1 MQVKLKGILMKESG
15 NMDESMAMV
24 KRLGLMMPDLKEV
37 MKMIRN
43 MVKVFCFQLMAQNF
57 KANLRKESLK
67 VMGVM
72 NGNVAKNITVN
83 G

>member
-1 MQVKLKGILMKESG
+1 MKVCGS
-15 NMDESMAMV
+15 MDESMVMG
-24 KRLGLMMPDLKEV
+24 KRLGPMMPDLKEI

-43 MVKVFCFQLMAQNF
+43 MAKVFCFQLMAQNSKVNLMKGLL
-57 KANLRKESLK
+57 KA
-67 VMGVM
+67 MGVM

>member
-1 MQVKLKGILMKESG
+1 MRECGSMDE
-15 NMDESMAMV
+15 NMDMAE
-24 KRLGLMMPDLKEV
+24 RLGQMMQGLREI

-43 MVKVFCFQLMAQNF
+43 MAKGFCFQLMAQNSSE
-57 KANLRKESLK
+57 NLRKELLK
-67 VMGVM
+67 VMDVM

>member
-1 MQVKLKGILMKESG
+1 MMQVKLKGILMKESG

-43 MVKVFCFQLMAQNF
+43 MVKVFCF
-57 KANLRKESLK
+57 
-67 VMGVM
+67 
-72 NGNVAKNITVN
+72 
-83 G
+83 

>member
-1 MQVKLKGILMKESG
+1 MKVCGS
-15 NMDESMAMV
+15 MDESMVMG
-24 KRLGLMMPDLKEV
+24 KRLGLMMPDLKEI

-43 MVKVFCFQLMAQNF
+43 MAKVFCFQLMAQNS
-57 KANLRKESLK
+57 KVNLRKGLLK
-67 VMGVM
+67 AMGVM

>member
-1 MQVKLKGILMKESG
+1 
-15 NMDESMAMV
+15 
-24 KRLGLMMPDLKEV
+24 
-37 MKMIRN
+37 
-43 MVKVFCFQLMAQNF
+43 MAQNF